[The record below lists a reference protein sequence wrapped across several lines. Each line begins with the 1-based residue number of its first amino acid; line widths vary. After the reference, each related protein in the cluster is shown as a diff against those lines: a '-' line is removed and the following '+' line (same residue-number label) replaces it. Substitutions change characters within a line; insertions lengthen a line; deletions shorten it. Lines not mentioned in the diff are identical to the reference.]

1 MILRGPRPDAP
12 HLVLMTSTVSH
23 LRSMA
28 FTVLLIAVTACA
40 NYYQEP
46 QQPTSQVATLHLKKV
61 EHRVVNSFSMAI
73 VMDIDGAP
81 VNQYWQSASILPGRH
96 SVDAAYRAVVG
107 FSEDYF
113 PVTIEF
119 EAEAGVTYQV
129 RAASDDNVVRIWI
142 EEAETQRVVGVTT
155 VVAEE
160 LD

>member
-1 MILRGPRPDAP
+1 
-12 HLVLMTSTVSH
+12 MTPTVSH

-28 FTVLLIAVTACA
+28 FTVLLMAVTACA

-46 QQPTSQVATLHLKKV
+46 QQPTSQVATLHLKKI
-61 EHRVVNSFSMAI
+61 EHYVVSSWIIAKI
-73 VMDIDGAP
+73 MDIDGAP

-96 SVDAAYRAVVG
+96 SVDAVYRAVDG

-113 PVTIEF
+113 PVTVEF
-119 EAEAGVTYQV
+119 EARAGVTYQV